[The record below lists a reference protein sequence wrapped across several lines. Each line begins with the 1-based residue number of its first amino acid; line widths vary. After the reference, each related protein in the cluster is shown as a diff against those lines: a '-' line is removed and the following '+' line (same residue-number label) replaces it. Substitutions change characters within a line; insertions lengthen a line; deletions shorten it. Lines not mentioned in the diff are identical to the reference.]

1 MLPAGEG
8 FAKTVVLA
16 YSDARRAQPRPVPV
30 PDFVEPPQA
39 PQVLYDD
46 QAARFDERAGLP
58 AHAAESI
65 AASLAE
71 IVGIAAGQRWL
82 EVGAGTG
89 SLSLP
94 LLRRPIRYVGFDRSP
109 AMLGVFRQHAAE
121 AGLHPELHVAD
132 GNGPWPAGD
141 GAVEVVFAA
150 RALHHVDTAHA
161 VAETRRVLAPG
172 GWLAVG
178 RVRRPPDSPRS
189 VLRRRMRQ
197 LLRDEGYAG
206 RSGER
211 HAEAV
216 FDALEAIGAAR
227 HPPREAARWTTMHSP
242 ADSLASWREKAGL
255 AGLELPAAIKERVLA
270 ALRDWALAEF
280 GDLHRPLPQDES
292 FEIQAIRI

>member
-1 MLPAGEG
+1 MLHTATG
-8 FAKTVVLA
+8 FAKTHA
-16 YSDARRAQPRPVPV
+16 ATYSDARRAQPRPAPV
-30 PDFVEPPQA
+30 PDFVQPPQP

-65 AASLAE
+65 AAALAE
-71 IVGIAAGQRWL
+71 IVGIAPGQRWL

-94 LLRRPIRYVGFDRSP
+94 LLRRAIRYRGFDRSP
-109 AMLGVFRQHAAE
+109 AMLDVFRQRAAE
-121 AGLHPELHVAD
+121 AGLHPELIVAD
-132 GNGPWPAGD
+132 GNGPWPVGD
-141 GAVEVVFAA
+141 VAVDVVFAA

-161 VAETRRVLAPG
+161 VAEARRVLAHG

-178 RVRRPPDSPRS
+178 RVRRPQDSPRS

-216 FDALEAIGAAR
+216 FDALEAAGATR
-227 HPPREAARWTTMHSP
+227 HPPREAARWTTVHSP

-255 AGLELPAAIKERVLA
+255 AGLELPTEAKERVLH
-270 ALRDWALAEF
+270 ALAEWALAEF
-280 GDLHRPLPQDES
+280 GDVHRPLPQDES
-292 FEIQAIRI
+292 FEIYAIRI

>member
-1 MLPAGEG
+1 MRAERSPAPIP
-8 FAKTVVLA
+8 
-16 YSDARRAQPRPVPV
+16 S
-30 PDFVEPPQA
+30 PDSVQPPQT

-46 QAARFDERAGLP
+46 QAAHFDQRAGLP

-71 IVGIAAGQRWL
+71 IVGIAEGQRWL

-109 AMLGVFRQHAAE
+109 AMLDVFRQHAAE

-132 GNGPWPAGD
+132 GNEPWPAGD
-141 GAVEVVFAA
+141 ASIDVVFAA
-150 RALHHVDTAHA
+150 RALHHVETAHA

-216 FDALEAIGAAR
+216 FDALEAAGATR
-227 HPPREAARWTTMHSP
+227 DPPREAARWTTMHSP
-242 ADSLASWREKAGL
+242 ADSLASWGEKAGL
-255 AGLELPAAIKERVLA
+255 AGLELPATIKERVLA
-270 ALRDWALAEF
+270 ALRDWALAEY
-280 GDLHRPLPQDES
+280 GDLHRPLRQDES
-292 FEIQAIRI
+292 FEIQAIRT